1 MRTLYAT
8 DGSAPARTAEDL
20 ITALFD
26 RTVEVEVF
34 TVTPE
39 PTYDLIAPVGLPE
52 PVTLGVPD
60 LNADQI
66 ARTTADRLA
75 GDGFATWAATS
86 SGDPAREVLE
96 RIEAGGIE
104 LVVLGASHG
113 TWMGTLLL
121 GRVSMHVL
129 HHAPCSVVVSHRAP
143 TGSGR
148 ILIGADGSNGSR
160 ASIAAAA
167 TILDRDRCS
176 VHFASV
182 ATYPWVLATT
192 HPIAPFPGQITDAK
206 RLERERIEHARA
218 AARRAAAEMKAAGF
232 EVSEATV
239 LEGSAGSQLL
249 KEADNLNADLVVVGS
264 RGRGGLSR
272 AVLGSVSDQ
281 VARHAPAAFVGR
293 VS

>member
-1 MRTLYAT
+1 MRILYAT
-8 DGSAPARTAEDL
+8 DGSAPARAGESL

-52 PVTLGVPD
+52 SVTLGAPD

-66 ARTTADRLA
+66 ARATADRLA

-86 SGDPAREVLE
+86 SGDPAREILD

-104 LVVLGASHG
+104 LVVLGASHS

-129 HHAPCSVVVSHRAP
+129 HHAPCSVLLSHRAP

-148 ILIGADGSNGSR
+148 ILIGADGSEGSR
-160 ASIAAAA
+160 ASIAAA
-167 TILDRDRCS
+167 TSVLDRGRCS
-176 VHFASV
+176 VHVATV

-192 HPIAPFPGQITDAK
+192 HPVAPFPGQITDAK
-206 RLERERIEHARA
+206 RLERERIEHALA
-218 AARRAAAEMKAAGF
+218 AAQRAVAEVKGAGF
-232 EVSEATV
+232 EVSDATV

-249 KEADNLNADLVVVGS
+249 KEADNLDADLVVVGS

-272 AVLGSVSDQ
+272 AALGSMSDQ
-281 VARHAPAAFVGR
+281 IARHASAALVGR